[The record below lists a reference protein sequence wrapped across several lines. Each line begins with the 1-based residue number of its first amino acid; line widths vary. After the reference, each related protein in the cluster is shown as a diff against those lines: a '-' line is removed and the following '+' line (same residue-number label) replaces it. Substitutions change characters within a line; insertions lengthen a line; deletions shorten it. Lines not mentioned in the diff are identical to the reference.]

1 MLNKLLGNVKLAHK
15 LSLAIFVLLL
25 PLMFTMFFLISMISN
40 NLDIAEREVDGITII
55 SPLQEI
61 AQKLAE
67 HRAISTAFLRGNTLL
82 ASKLKPIEKELQ
94 STFSRIFTLL
104 DNTPSLPINNDV
116 SQIKKNWDNLAYTN
130 DKLSV
135 EESIIQHNRIIDST
149 LNLILSVAD
158 DSTLSLDAYLD
169 SYNMIVAV
177 TSEIPN
183 LTNNLGIVRASGTTA
198 LSTGILDDDSK
209 FKLFAIKTNINKM
222 SSSLKTGR
230 DSVFKENLTLKNTLS
245 SPYSNAL
252 EAIDVAN
259 ELLVS
264 QLIRADIIDYN
275 ADAFY
280 EELSQTIDKISH
292 LGEVL
297 MSSLV
302 TLLEE
307 RADQQKSILYSN
319 LISVIILVLI
329 GCAITFMI
337 VIGAISSMS
346 QAMLTFD
353 EIAQGHLDN
362 DLSTSNKDEFGLLFN
377 AIDNM
382 QSTLK
387 EKGREVGRLSSTM
400 EGMTTNVM
408 MSDLKGNIVY
418 ANPAVKDMLGKRE
431 IQLRKVLPSF
441 SVANIVGTNFDIFHK
456 NPSHQQNLLGNP
468 DNLPYT
474 AEINVAGLS
483 FQLIAIAL
491 RDEEKNHMGTAVQ
504 WIDLTEEKDA
514 QLQVENL
521 IKDAISGKLSSRIDT
536 ENYQGFM
543 KGLGNNING
552 LMDAV
557 VEPVTDAIFVAQ
569 SLSSGDL
576 TQTMNGKYA
585 GEFLALAQAM
595 NGSIN
600 NLSGMVEEIRNAST
614 NVFDSA
620 REIAEGNNE
629 LSHRTESQASSL
641 EETASAMEELT
652 STVQQNAEN
661 ATQASKLAGGVIE
674 KASNGGEVVKNAI
687 IAMSDINKSSKKIA
701 DIISVIDEIAF
712 QTNLLALNA
721 AVEAA
726 RAGEQGRGFAVVAA
740 EVRNLAQRSAGAAK
754 EIKGLINDSVD
765 AVGQGTKLV
774 DETGQ
779 TFTELV
785 AAIENVGNMI
795 NDIDT
800 AGKEQSAGIGE
811 VSAAVSQMDEMTQQ
825 NAALVEEAAASSK
838 SMEEQAQALLKQ
850 VAFFNDG
857 VTASASPKQEVKHN
871 SPMVSSANI
880 TASDSK
886 GGELKS
892 PARNKVAMDQEWEE
906 F

>member
-116 SQIKKNWDNLAYTN
+116 SQIKKNWDNLADTN